1 MAGTNDRPKK
11 NDMKPVQETTS
22 TPWQPAQPYIQDIL
36 EQGQALVNSGQ
47 GQTFPTGDWYAG
59 LGDTSQAGIDS
70 INQTA
75 AGGVP
80 NLAGANSAVGNI
92 LNGSTAIDP
101 AQWQQIYDK
110 AMGPDAA
117 SGFLTQ
123 TAQGDFLGGANP
135 YLNTLY
141 QSAADDITNRT
152 KSLYSGLGRYGSDV
166 MQNDLTDSL
175 GKTYA
180 GIYAPAYEN
189 ERNRML
195 QAAMG
200 LGNQQTN
207 NLSIASGAASGISGV
222 EGQNIGNQ
230 MSAASLVPTLTSAGY
245 IPAQMQ
251 LQAGA
256 LEDQAAQ
263 GQLNADLMA
272 QMFNNQA
279 PMDALSWYQNLVS
292 GATGGYGT
300 ATTSEPY
307 QPGLKFLGG
316 LMSILG
322 GLGGIGG

>member
-1 MAGTNDRPKK
+1 MAKGTKGQ
-11 NDMKPVQETTS
+11 MKPVQETS
-22 TPWQPAQPYIQDIL
+22 SSPWEGAQPYLNDVMS
-36 EQGQALVNSGQ
+36 QAQKMFKSGQ
-47 GQTFPTGDWYAG
+47 NQSFPTGDWFAG

-75 AGGVP
+75 GGGVQ
-80 NLAGANSAVGNI
+80 NLDAANGAIGGI
-92 LNGSTAIDP
+92 LNGSTSIDP
-101 AQWQQIYDK
+101 SQWQAIYNQ

-117 SGFLTQ
+117 SQFMTN

-141 QSAADDITNRT
+141 QGAADDIENRT
-152 KSLYSGLGRYGSDV
+152 RSLYSGLGRYGSDV

-195 QAAMG
+195 QAAGM
-200 LGNQQTN
+200 LGNQQTAN
-207 NLSIASGAASGISGV
+207 MGIASGAAGGMAGIG
-222 EGQNIGNQ
+222 GQNVANQ
-230 MSAASLVPTLTSAGY
+230 MGAASMVPGLAQAAY
-245 IPAQMQ
+245 IPANMQ
-251 LQAGA
+251 LQAGQ

-263 GQLNADLMA
+263 GQLNSDLMA

-279 PMDALSWYQNLVS
+279 PMDALKWYQDIVS
-292 GATGGYGT
+292 GASGGYGT

-322 GLGGIGG
+322 GLGGIGGG